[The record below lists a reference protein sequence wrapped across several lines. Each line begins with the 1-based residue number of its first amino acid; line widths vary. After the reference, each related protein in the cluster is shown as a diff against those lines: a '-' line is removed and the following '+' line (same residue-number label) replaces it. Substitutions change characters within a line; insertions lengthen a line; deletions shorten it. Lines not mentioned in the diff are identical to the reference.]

1 MRDCFLVF
9 TSDHSGLVLV
19 LLQGCWLVPLPPQE
33 QEIQK
38 SLAVTSF
45 VVVCIASVETQ
56 TLDVAETPRL
66 AWMLAVA
73 VNEIND

>member
-9 TSDHSGLVLV
+9 TSVHSGLVLA

-38 SLAVTSF
+38 SLAVTSWN
-45 VVVCIASVETQ
+45 VCIASVETQ
-56 TLDVAETPRL
+56 TLDVAEAPRL
-66 AWMLAVA
+66 VWMVA
-73 VNEIND
+73 VNGIND